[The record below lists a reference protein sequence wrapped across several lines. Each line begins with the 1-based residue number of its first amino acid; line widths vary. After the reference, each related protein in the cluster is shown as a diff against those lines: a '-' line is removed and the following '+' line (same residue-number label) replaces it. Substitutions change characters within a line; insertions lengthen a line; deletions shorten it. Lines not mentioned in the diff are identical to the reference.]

1 MKRYTK
7 LLYAVAAGFLLCAC
21 TSDPLPGP
29 ALPEPTANPH
39 AVSEE
44 EALSRLEA
52 LLRDWDGEGTR
63 SGGVRRIASVATVTA
78 GDVCQPRTRGEGG
91 DPVDNMFYLVNF
103 EDGAGYAILGAD
115 DRLEP
120 VYVIADEGSLGADR
134 LHYAATVSDEQAE
147 ADGEFV
153 YPLQLILDSAAGS
166 IATAGVGGPIGGIG
180 GHGPGGWE
188 PQPTVV
194 DRKEDW
200 VKTRSV
206 LPMLKTKWDQVEP
219 YNYFCPMIDGKYCY
233 AGCNPVGTAQLLA
246 YHAEKDNMIFVQFG
260 EFVFNIAF
268 WRNLKNAV
276 LYPERVR
283 EATGDDGMTAE
294 TMAVANFIHAV
305 GVSIRAKYGL
315 SGTSAPTDNTAN
327 IFRNLVNAGV
337 GYKNIQHVKKAIDVT
352 LAKERICE
360 KQLPIWYCGYSDEG
374 GHVWI
379 LDGWETWA
387 ITTTVLY
394 SNGTRNVNQTDE
406 HFVHCNFGWGG
417 WHDGYYIFHIFD
429 PKGDGPVARPYSSST
444 TAFNRNFEYII
455 YDLSK

>member
-1 MKRYTK
+1 MKCYTK
-7 LLYAVAAGFLLCAC
+7 LLYAVAAFFLLCAC

-78 GDVCQPRTRGEGG
+78 GDVCQPRTRGESG

-120 VYVIADEGSLGADR
+120 VYVIADEGALGADR

-166 IATAGVGGPIGGIG
+166 IATAGAGGPISGIG

-194 DRKEDW
+194 RREVEDP
-200 VKTRSV
+200 VTTFICH
-206 LPMLKTKWDQVEP
+206 PMIKTKWEQETP
-219 YNYFCPMIDGKYCY
+219 YNLFCPMVNGEHCV
-233 AGCNPVGTAQLLA
+233 AGCGAIAFAQLLA
-246 YHAEKDNMIFVQFG
+246 YHAEANDITFNQFG
-260 EFVFNIAF
+260 SFAFDNAF
-268 WRNLKNAV
+268 WTNLKNGV
-276 LYPERVR
+276 RYPSRVR
-283 EATGDDGMTAE
+283 APQGGEGMTAE
-294 TMAVANFIHAV
+294 TMAVAQFIYAV
-305 GVSIRAKYGL
+305 GVGIHANYGL
-315 SGTSAPTDNTAN
+315 DETSSKKENVAN
-327 IFRNLVNAGV
+327 VFKNLAAKNI
-337 GYKNIQHVKKAIDVT
+337 GYKNVQLGSINNQQAYT
-352 LAKERICE
+352 LICE
-360 KQLPIWYCGYSDEG
+360 KNLPIWYRGENNYGD
-374 GHVWI
+374 GHAWI
-379 LDGWETWA
+379 LDGWKRKMTK
-387 ITTTVLY
+387 ITTYY
-394 SNGTRNVNQTDE
+394 SNNTSEITETETD
-406 HFVHCNFGWGG
+406 FVHVNFGWAGK
-417 WHDGYYIFHIFD
+417 HDGDYL
-429 PKGDGPVARPYSSST
+429 
-444 TAFNRNFEYII
+444 FNVFNANLNKEDKLDRENDRNFRSGFKCITYE
-455 YDLSK
+455 LSK